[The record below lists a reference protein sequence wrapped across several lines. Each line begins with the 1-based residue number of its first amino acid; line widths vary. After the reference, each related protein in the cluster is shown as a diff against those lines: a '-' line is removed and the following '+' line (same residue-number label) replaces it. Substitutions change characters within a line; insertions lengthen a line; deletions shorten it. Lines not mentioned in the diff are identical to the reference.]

1 MKYYVKNRAHM
12 MGCYNLSSK
21 NENGG
26 RLSVVLARNEVSRA
40 LTQEEFNSPE
50 IQKGLKKRSLLNV
63 SKKMNA

>member
-1 MKYYVKNRAHM
+1 MKYYVKNRAHT

-21 NENGG
+21 NEKGG
-26 RLSVVLARNEVSRA
+26 RLSIVLARNEVSRA

-50 IQKGLKKRSLLNV
+50 VQKGLKKRSLLNV